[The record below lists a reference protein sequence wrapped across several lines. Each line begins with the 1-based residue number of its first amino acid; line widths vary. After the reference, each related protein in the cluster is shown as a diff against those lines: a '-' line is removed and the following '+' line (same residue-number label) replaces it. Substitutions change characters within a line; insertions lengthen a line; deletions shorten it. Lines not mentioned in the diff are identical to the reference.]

1 MPVKITESAEKQIEK
16 LRLQHGKWVRL
27 SIESGGCQGF
37 NKVWGF
43 DDHALSTD
51 LAIGCGLLIDDVSIG
66 MLDNAVI
73 DYRVDLGGSYFSID
87 VPSSTSTCGCGT
99 SFSI

>member
-1 MPVKITESAEKQIEK
+1 MHVKITDSAEKQIGK
-16 LRLQHGKWVRL
+16 LRSQHGKWVRL

-37 NKVWGF
+37 SKVWGF
-43 DDHALSTD
+43 DEHAVPTD
-51 LAIGCGLLIDDVSIG
+51 VKLDCGLLIDEVSIG

-73 DYRVDLGGSYFSID
+73 DYRNDLGGSYFSID
-87 VPSSTSTCGCGT
+87 IPYAASTCGCGT

>member
-1 MPVKITESAEKQIEK
+1 MSVKITESAEKQIEK
-16 LRLQHGKWVRL
+16 LRSQHGKWVRL

-37 NKVWGF
+37 SKVWGF
-43 DDHALSTD
+43 DDHASSSD
-51 LAIGCGLLIDDVSIG
+51 LTLGCGLLIDDTSVG
-66 MLDNAVI
+66 MLDDAVI

-87 VPSSTSTCGCGT
+87 IPSAASTCGCGT